1 MGFTLQLEQWLRAQT
16 SSVITEIFFYLTAA
30 VFIVAIL
37 EARKGRHSRFLEYA
51 PTLMTSLGILGT
63 FIGVVIGLLHFDT
76 AHIDTSIPS
85 LLDGLK
91 TAFITSI
98 VGMVFAMVFNA
109 VDAWIFSAK
118 RENSEVI
125 EEVTPKHIYSA
136 LQSQTEAL
144 QQMAAGITGNEE
156 GSLVG
161 QIKLLKSDLNDNSRR
176 IGVLVDDKVTE
187 VKSEIS
193 NFSTQTKTYQAAFSQ
208 ILWKKLEEFA
218 ELMAKG
224 ATAQIIEA
232 LQKVIQDFNNNLTE
246 QFGENFKRL
255 DESVKKL
262 VDWQIEYKEQIEV
275 MASQYRECVD
285 ALKDTS
291 VAVAGVD
298 ASCQGIPVSMDK
310 VCAVLE
316 VNQHQIQ
323 ELQRHLEAFVTM
335 RDAAVD
341 AVPTIT
347 TKIDEISSQMLAG
360 AITMRETLDKGV
372 GDISSSLASTSEKL
386 LASADEIQAKMS
398 TGVGDISSG
407 LASTSEKLLYG
418 ANEMRVALNEGA
430 EQFRDSVK
438 VTNASVGELANTVKN
453 TSEQLSETL
462 KDTAQEISTT
472 SRDTL
477 TRMQDSAR
485 GIQDSMS
492 ETGKN
497 MEEQSRKVNEG
508 FSRSAAEFERSN
520 KVVIDSVAQSASQ
533 LQDEI
538 KASSEKMMNSL
549 RQQIDQSISG
559 MDGHMKGAIDKAGST
574 INTELEKLEQATA
587 REIQRAIDEMGQSLL
602 RVTTRFAGD
611 YESMVN
617 RMDEV
622 IRNNAPKV

>member
-1 MGFTLQLEQWLRAQT
+1 
-16 SSVITEIFFYLTAA
+16 
-30 VFIVAIL
+30 
-37 EARKGRHSRFLEYA
+37 
-51 PTLMTSLGILGT
+51 MTSLGILGT

-310 VCAVLE
+310 LSSVMQ

-335 RDAAVD
+335 RDAAVE
-341 AVPTIT
+341 AVPTINQ
-347 TKIDEISSQMLAG
+347 KLDEISQQML
-360 AITMRETLDKGV
+360 I
-372 GDISSSLASTSEKL
+372 
-386 LASADEIQAKMS
+386 
-398 TGVGDISSG
+398 
-407 LASTSEKLLYG
+407 G

-430 EQFRDSVK
+430 DQFRDSVK
-438 VTNASVGELANTVKN
+438 VTTVSVGELANTVKN

-477 TRMQDSAR
+477 TRMQDSAK
-485 GIQDSMS
+485 GIQTSIADTAREMDD
-492 ETGKN
+492 
-497 MEEQSRKVNEG
+497 QSRKINDG

-520 KVVIDSVAQSASQ
+520 KVVMDSVAQSASQ

-538 KASSEKMMNSL
+538 KASSEKMINSL

-622 IRNNAPKV
+622 IRNHAPKV